1 MFLKSFEKYFLEIY
15 ELDPAKSISA
25 PGLAWQAALKKTR
38 LELDLLTDIDLLL
51 MVEKCIRRG
60 VCISVHHYAKANN
73 KHMKD
78 YDKNKESPYVNYWDV
93 NNLYSWEMS
102 QNVPTFNFAW
112 VEDILQFTEVFT
124 KNFDEKK
131 SKSLFLAY
139 GYVLHIRDLKQA
151 LKHGLRLKK
160 FHRVISFNQDEC
172 LKLYIEMNNKLR
184 TEAKK

>member
-1 MFLKSFEKYFLEIY
+1 MKSFEKYFLEIY

-38 LELDLLTDIDLLL
+38 LELDLLTDIDMLL
-51 MVEKCIRRG
+51 MVEKCIRGG
-60 VCISVHHYAKANN
+60 VCISVHHYAKGNN

-112 VEDILQFTEVFT
+112 VEDILQFTEVFM

-151 LKHGLRLKK
+151 LKHGIRLKK

>member
-1 MFLKSFEKYFLEIY
+1 
-15 ELDPAKSISA
+15 
-25 PGLAWQAALKKTR
+25 
-38 LELDLLTDIDLLL
+38 
-51 MVEKCIRRG
+51 
-60 VCISVHHYAKANN
+60 
-73 KHMKD
+73 MKD

-112 VEDILQFTEVFT
+112 VEDILQFTEVFM

-151 LKHGLRLKK
+151 LKHGIRLKK